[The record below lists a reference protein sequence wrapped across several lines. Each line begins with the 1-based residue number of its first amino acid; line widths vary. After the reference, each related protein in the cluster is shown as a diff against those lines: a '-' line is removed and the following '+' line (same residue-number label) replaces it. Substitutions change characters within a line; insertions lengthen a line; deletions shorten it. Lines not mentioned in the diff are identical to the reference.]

1 MKMLESYMYRL
12 LFNKHTNMLEEIN
25 CTIDFISDPL
35 FHQLEFYVHN
45 DAPLTCRIPIRP
57 LLPEPMSTGNTGE
70 IMKGSST
77 SRNSDYIPFI
87 VVLTGI
93 LELSHL
99 HVANHLN
106 VLVHTTPDPISVTSS
121 SSSSSSSIFSI
132 FSPFSSSP
140 SASKTSILDAAT
152 AYSIS
157 STTRTT
163 KIVIGDALPL
173 RFRVRWFP
181 TPALPPGWSGF
192 GGHIHLSTLGYCL
205 LSALSSAALCLSYF
219 RGIELP
225 RRIRSHRRSAL
236 GGEGPRYNGWGYGVA
251 KKE

>member
-1 MKMLESYMYRL
+1 MFLKLIID
-12 LFNKHTNMLEEIN
+12 KHTNRLEEIN
-25 CTIDFISDPL
+25 CTIDSISDPL

-57 LLPEPMSTGNTGE
+57 LRSEPISAGNTPGE
-70 IMKGSST
+70 VTKGPST

-87 VVLTGI
+87 VVLTGT
-93 LELSHL
+93 LQLSHL
-99 HVANHLN
+99 HAANHLN
-106 VLVHTTPDPISVTSS
+106 VLIHTTPDPTSI
-121 SSSSSSSIFSI
+121 SSSSSSIFSI

-225 RRIRSHRRSAL
+225 RRIKSHRRSAL
-236 GGEGPRYNGWGYGVA
+236 GGEGTRYNGWGYGVA